1 MSEIA
6 IYNME
11 KKKVGTL
18 PLPESLVGKPNLSL
32 IHQVVVAQQLNRRQG
47 NAKVKNRHEVSGST
61 RKIYRQKGTGG
72 ARHGDIKAPL
82 FVGGGRAF
90 GPKPK
95 DYEARPPQKIRQ
107 GALREAIVERHN
119 AGKLIVLSELDF
131 EVPKTKKAAKL
142 FSLFDIK
149 NALIV
154 LDKGM
159 AAAEKSIRNLDRFKA
174 CRLEALTVL
183 DILRHEHLVM
193 TRGSYER
200 LASQLLAGGAK

>member
-1 MSEIA
+1 MSEISV
-6 IYNME
+6 YNME

-18 PLPESLVGKPNLSL
+18 PVPESLAGKPNLFL

-90 GPKPK
+90 GPKPR

-107 GALREAIVERHN
+107 RALREAILDRHN
-119 AGKLIVLSELDF
+119 AGKLVVLSELNF
-131 EVPKTKKAAKL
+131 ETPKTKKAAKL
-142 FSLFDIK
+142 FSLFNIK
-149 NALIV
+149 NALVV
-154 LDKGM
+154 LDQDM
-159 AAAEKSIRNLDRFKA
+159 VAAEKSIRNLERFKA

-183 DILRHEHLVM
+183 NILRHEHLVM
-193 TRGSYER
+193 TRGSYEK
-200 LASQLLAGGAK
+200 LASQLLVGGTK